1 MLNLFYEV
9 LSHILIKT
17 AIKLITK
24 IIQHTFLRKLFVFNL
39 KLGTYLFLE
48 TCKIL
53 KILNWK

>member
-1 MLNLFYEV
+1 MLNWFYEV

-17 AIKLITK
+17 AIKLLTK

-39 KLGTYLFLE
+39 KLSTYLFSE

-53 KILNWK
+53 TVLN